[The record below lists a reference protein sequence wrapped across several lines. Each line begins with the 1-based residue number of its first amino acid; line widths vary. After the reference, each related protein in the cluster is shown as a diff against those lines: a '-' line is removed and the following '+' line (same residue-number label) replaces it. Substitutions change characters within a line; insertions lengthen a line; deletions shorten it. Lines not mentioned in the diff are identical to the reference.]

1 MIWLLLN
8 FRRGCITNLEKIKT
22 SFGLTGVSSLSPIA
36 QAAEGLYLELHQKGV
51 HVRSQC
57 DQVLVVD
64 AKEHKYFL
72 TLTAPPLISQK
83 PWTGVAVLKNHLIFA
98 PG

>member
-1 MIWLLLN
+1 MS
-8 FRRGCITNLEKIKT
+8 T
-22 SFGLTGVSSLSPIA
+22 
-36 QAAEGLYLELHQKGV
+36 
-51 HVRSQC
+51 C

-72 TLTAPPLISQK
+72 TLAPAPQLSSQQ

>member
-1 MIWLLLN
+1 MIWLLC
-8 FRRGCITNLEKIKT
+8 FRTGCIKNLKKIKT
-22 SFGLTGVSSLSPIA
+22 SFGLTGVSILFPIA
-36 QAAEGLYLELHQKGV
+36 QGAEGVYLEFHQKGV
-51 HVRSQC
+51 HVHSQC

-64 AKEHKYFL
+64 AKEHKYFF